1 MSPFV
6 LTMRELL
13 QKRGGR
19 QREAFFRAEVA
30 PFDACVWL
38 GDPAYGENPA
48 QWVLAVLNADE
59 VRALRKWLDA
69 AQRELTHSATKRR
82 AKRNKKTQ

>member
-1 MSPFV
+1 
-6 LTMRELL
+6 MRKTF

-30 PFDACVWL
+30 PFAAHVWL
-38 GDPAYGENPA
+38 GDPRAGESPGD
-48 QWVLAVLNADE
+48 WVQDVLDADE

-69 AQRELTHSATKRR
+69 AQRELTPSATKRR
-82 AKRNKKTQ
+82 AKQNRKSP